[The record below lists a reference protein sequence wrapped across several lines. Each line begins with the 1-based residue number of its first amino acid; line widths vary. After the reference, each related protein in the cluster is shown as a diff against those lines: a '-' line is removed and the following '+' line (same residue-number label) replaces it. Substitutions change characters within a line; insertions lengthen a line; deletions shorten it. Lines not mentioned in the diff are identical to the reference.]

1 MQVALLDGKRHA
13 FTLFGA
19 AFLVRRGGADGGIEG
34 YIVSLAV
41 GRARLDVTSTLA
53 LGART

>member
-1 MQVALLDGKRHA
+1 LQVALLDGERYA
-13 FTLFGA
+13 FTLFSA
-19 AFLVRRGGADGGIEG
+19 TFLVRRGGADGGIEG
-34 YIVSLAV
+34 YIVSLAI